1 MLNTCGCFYFVV
13 FCDSLERLGRY
24 VHTYLNAFSVAVPL
38 TLCVMCVHICV
49 LMYCAFSGL
58 SVLLQLTE
66 SSEREVASLKAH
78 RELEVGELNVRV
90 RELSHQ
96 LQQANSSGGASAPLL
111 ATVTTQHGGA
121 VDEGR
126 PIAKRTRRRRRWAR
140 DTSCIVTS
148 SR

>member
-1 MLNTCGCFYFVV
+1 MYLNTF
-13 FCDSLERLGRY
+13 L
-24 VHTYLNAFSVAVPL
+24 VAVPL
-38 TLCVMCVHICV
+38 TLILVKHLCVMYVRIRV
-49 LMYCAFSGL
+49 LMYCAFSSGL

-96 LQQANSSGGASAPLL
+96 LQQANSSGSAPAPLL

-126 PIAKRTRRRRRWAR
+126 PIAKRTRRRRRLAR
-140 DTSCIVTS
+140 DTSCIATS

>member
-1 MLNTCGCFYFVV
+1 
-13 FCDSLERLGRY
+13 
-24 VHTYLNAFSVAVPL
+24 
-38 TLCVMCVHICV
+38 
-49 LMYCAFSGL
+49 MYCTFSSGL

-96 LQQANSSGGASAPLL
+96 LQQSNSSGGAPAPLP

-126 PIAKRTRRRRRWAR
+126 PIAKRTRRRRRWACG
-140 DTSCIVTS
+140 TLAA
-148 SR
+148 